1 MPTGA
6 VMGFCKMLNAMVLD
20 SMIAGLQPRVVL
32 CFDAKGRTFRHDM
45 YAEYKGNRPSAPVDL
60 VPQFDFVRQAA
71 KAYGVAQIEAHWYEA
86 DDVIA
91 TLATRAIQE
100 GVDVNILSGDKD
112 LMQLVTD
119 FGVSPSI
126 QMIDPMKK
134 DRTTHAEVVEKWEVG
149 PRQLGDVLALAG
161 DTADNVPGVKVR
173 FGLVVRIL
181 PLHLLTPLCF
191 FCLLPGRRTKDCGK
205 ADQRI
210 RIT

>member
-6 VMGFCKMLNAMVLD
+6 VMGFCKMLNAMLLD
-20 SMIAGLQPRVVL
+20 SMIAGQQPRLVL

-45 YAEYKGNRPSAPVDL
+45 YAEYKGNRPDCPVDL
-60 VPQFDFVRQAA
+60 IPQFDLVRQAA
-71 KAYGVAQIEAHWYEA
+71 KAYGIAQIEAHWYEA

-91 TLATRAIQE
+91 TLATRAINE

-126 QMIDPMKK
+126 QMIDPMKR
-134 DRTTHAEVVEKWEVG
+134 DRTTYTEVVEKWDVG

-161 DTADNVPGVKVR
+161 DTADNIPGIKVR
-173 FGLVVRIL
+173 
-181 PLHLLTPLCF
+181 
-191 FCLLPGRRTKDCGK
+191 TKSPIV
-205 ADQRI
+205 AAFLIFSHHSYSITRAWDQR
-210 RIT
+210 RRQS